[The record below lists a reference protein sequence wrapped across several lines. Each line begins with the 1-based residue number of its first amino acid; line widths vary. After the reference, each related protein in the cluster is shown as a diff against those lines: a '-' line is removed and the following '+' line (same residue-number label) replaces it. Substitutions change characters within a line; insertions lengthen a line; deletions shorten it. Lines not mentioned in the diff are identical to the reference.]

1 MHELG
6 ITRNIVA
13 IVLEEAKG
21 RKVKRVTLEVGK
33 LSAIIPQSIHFCFDI
48 CCKQTLLEGAI
59 LEIIETQGIGKFLQ
73 CKTETS
79 LAQPYGKCSY
89 CGSFELEIIQ
99 GQELKIKE
107 MEL

>member
-1 MHELG
+1 MY
-6 ITRNIVA
+6 
-13 IVLEEAKG
+13 
-21 RKVKRVTLEVGK
+21 KRQGK

-59 LEIIETQGIGKFLQ
+59 LEIIETQGIGKCLQ

>member
-13 IVLEEAKG
+13 IVLEKANG
-21 RKVKRVTLEVGK
+21 RRVKRVTLEVGK
-33 LSAIIPQSIHFCFDI
+33 LSAIIPNSIHFCFDI
-48 CCKQTLLEGAI
+48 CCKETLLEGAI
-59 LEIIETQGIGKFLQ
+59 LEIIEIQGVGRCLH
-73 CKTETS
+73 CKTEINLS
-79 LAQPYGKCSY
+79 KPYGECSY
-89 CGSFELEIIQ
+89 CNSFELEIIQ

>member
-48 CCKQTLLEGAI
+48 I
-59 LEIIETQGIGKFLQ
+59 
-73 CKTETS
+73 
-79 LAQPYGKCSY
+79 
-89 CGSFELEIIQ
+89 
-99 GQELKIKE
+99 
-107 MEL
+107 

>member
-48 CCKQTLLEGAI
+48 CCKQTLL
-59 LEIIETQGIGKFLQ
+59 K
-73 CKTETS
+73 
-79 LAQPYGKCSY
+79 
-89 CGSFELEIIQ
+89 
-99 GQELKIKE
+99 LKVSGNVFSAKQKLVWPNP
-107 MEL
+107 MENVATVVVLN

>member
-13 IVLEEAKG
+13 IILEEANGK
-21 RKVKRVTLEVGK
+21 KVKRVTLEIGK
-33 LSAIIPQSIHFCFDI
+33 LSAIIPDSIHFCFDI
-48 CCKQTLLEGAI
+48 CCKETLLEGAV
-59 LEIIETQGIGKFLQ
+59 LEIIEIQGIGKCLK
-73 CKTETS
+73 CKTENKLS
-79 LAQPYGKCSY
+79 QPYGKCNH